1 MDVRMPDGTIIR
13 NVPPGTTKQ
22 QLLEKY
28 SRMSGVPTQAAPPT
42 APPVIEPPPE
52 TPMGEQFMRGA
63 GITARGMLPSAL
75 GAMAGAPA
83 GPPGMIAGSML
94 LPAAELAAQGYNM
107 LVPESFEVPSPT
119 GAVQNLMTQAGLPVP
134 ETMGERAMESAAGA
148 LTGTAGQ
155 LYALPKLAAS
165 AASPV
170 TRETAEML
178 AYGPGRQLA
187 AAPVAAGTGQAV
199 TEATGSP
206 LQGLLAGSLAAAPF
220 SMRLGYEQK
229 GPSRE
234 QLQITSTDA
243 FERARASGVEIP
255 EQQWSGIIQKI
266 KSGLKGF
273 NPKKDRDIA
282 AQLQTMEARPA
293 VPGESFAKNWDDL
306 ESYRSQIQGMQA
318 SADPNTRRLA
328 SELKYAFDEAIL
340 EAPLSE
346 KGGRGVSAWADAR
359 NAYARMSKGQIF
371 DDMKEDAALSLSKFT
386 QSGYENALASELRKL
401 ASNDK
406 RMRMFTAS
414 ERAEIRKAA
423 RGSSLQ
429 NITKFFGRFAPTSS
443 VPLIASGAAASA
455 LGPTAGA
462 ALGAGGAASRLAAQ
476 KIREG
481 SVDRLA
487 DIMRS
492 GFIPEA
498 PPILQRQLPTARGLL
513 APIYGVPPEEE
524 RYGLLSGGL

>member
-1 MDVRMPDGTIIR
+1 MALPELKIPKSKRI
-13 NVPPGTTKQ
+13 
-22 QLLEKY
+22 LEEENME
-28 SRMSGVPTQAAPPT
+28 RPRGLP
-42 APPVIEPPPE
+42 ELRFPPPRA
-52 TPMGEQFMRGA
+52 PLADQFLRGA
-63 GITARGMLPSAL
+63 GITARGALPSAL

-107 LVPESFEVPSPT
+107 LVPESLEVPSPT

-206 LQGLLAGSLAAAPF
+206 LQGLLAGTLAASPL

-243 FERARASGVEIP
+243 FERARTSGVKIP
-255 EQQWSGIIQKI
+255 EQQWSGIVQKI
-266 KSGLKGF
+266 KSTLRAEGF
-273 NPKKDRDIA
+273 NPKKDKDIA
-282 AQLQTMEARPA
+282 ALINDMEARPA
-293 VPGESFAKNWDDL
+293 VPGQSFAKDWDDL
-306 ESYRSQIQGMQA
+306 EAFRAQIQGVQKNI
-318 SADPNTRRLA
+318 DPNTRRLA
-328 SELKYAFDEAIL
+328 TELKYTFDEGITKASDFVPSSDFPYMDV
-340 EAPLSE
+340 AGTRAAK
-346 KGGRGVSAWADAR
+346 KGISAWADAR
-359 NAYARMSKGQIF
+359 DAYSRMSKADIF
-371 DDMKEDAALSLSKFT
+371 EDMKRDASLSLSKFT
-386 QSGYENALASELRKL
+386 QSGYEQALAQRLKNL
-401 ASNDK
+401 ADNPK

-414 ERAEIRKAA
+414 EQAEIRKATKGDA
-423 RGSSLQ
+423 LQ
-429 NITKFFGRFAPTSS
+429 NITKFIGRFAPTSS
-443 VPLIASGAAASA
+443 VPLLASGVAASA
-455 LGPTAGA
+455 FGPTAGA
-462 ALGAGGAASRLAAQ
+462 ALSTGGAASRLAAQ
-476 KIREG
+476 RLREG
-481 SVDRLA
+481 SVDRLV